1 MKWLGTVFAS
11 IVAGAALCGVYYGPP
26 IASAQVQT
34 YTKDQGYFYRFRAGF
49 EVKATGE
56 QLDFDYVVACNI
68 RLTRWRDGGLSDD
81 STHSPRAMVMA
92 TNGGQAVML
101 RTLEACH
108 GLTSEHDDVPPDVLP
123 LAIWFDDFTDLS
135 EGLGYVSE
143 AAYDNPLG
151 KLKFRGARVDR
162 ASRADWEAWR
172 KKSAEE
178 YVQRGVLPGPWGY
191 DFPNT
196 PDPALGNYVVQCDG
210 YMRLKLPENMRSK
223 LSVFWPEDRPRF
235 WMLSRAEER
244 QTIGRVISDPNQP
257 LPPGIGR
264 WSGRFGPPS
273 ETRSSGLAVRSGRA
287 VANSLKADGSRRRH
301 LAVRW
306 PAETYP
312 FLWPPLA
319 SIMPITKAAPTP
331 GMSTYVL
338 KLEYRD
344 GALDGFAACQDGR
357 KALEYGSRNGFPPPV
372 RHVFEVDGLVVKQ
385 LVGKVPA
392 MERPSYVAER
402 DEAVFIYFSAAF

>member
-1 MKWLGTVFAS
+1 MKWPGIAFAF
-11 IVAGAALCGVYYGPP
+11 IVASVTLYGADLRTPA
-26 IASAQVQT
+26 ASAQVQT

-68 RLTRWRDGGLSDD
+68 RLTRWRDGGLSND

-101 RTLEACH
+101 RTLDACS
-108 GLTSEHDDVPPDVLP
+108 GLTSEHEDVPPDVLP
-123 LAIWFDDFTDLS
+123 LAIWFDDLTDLS
-135 EGLGYVSE
+135 AGLGYVSE

-162 ASRADWEAWR
+162 STRADWEAWR

-191 DFPNT
+191 DFPNA
-196 PDPALGNYVVQCDG
+196 PDPALGVYVVQCDG

-223 LSVFWPEDRPRF
+223 LSAFWPEDRPRF
-235 WMLSRAEER
+235 WTLSSTQEQR
-244 QTIGRVISDPNQP
+244 TIGEVISDPNQP

-264 WSGRFGPPS
+264 WSRRFGTPS
-273 ETRSSGLAVRSGRA
+273 ETRSSGLAVRSGRI
-287 VANSLKADGSRRRH
+287 VANSLNANGSRGRH

-306 PAETYP
+306 PTETYP
-312 FLWPPLA
+312 FLWPPLT
-319 SIMPITKAAPTP
+319 SIMPVAKAAPTP
-331 GMSTYVL
+331 GTSTYVL

-357 KALEYGSRNGFPPPV
+357 KALEYGSRDGFPPGV
-372 RHVFEVDGLVVKQ
+372 RHVFEVDGLVAKQ
-385 LVGKVPA
+385 LVGRAPA
-392 MERPSYVAER
+392 MERPAYVAER
-402 DEAVFIYFSAAF
+402 DEAVFAYFSAAF

>member
-1 MKWLGTVFAS
+1 MKWLRTVFAS
-11 IVAGAALCGVYYGPP
+11 IVAGAALCGVCHGPP

-56 QLDFDYVVACNI
+56 QLDFDYIVACSI

-123 LAIWFDDFTDLS
+123 LAIWFDDFADLS
-135 EGLGYVSE
+135 AGLGYVSE
-143 AAYDNPLG
+143 AAYENPLG

-162 ASRADWEAWR
+162 ATRADWEAWR

-210 YMRLKLPENMRSK
+210 YMRLKLPENMRPK

-235 WMLSRAEER
+235 WTLPKAQER
-244 QTIGRVISDPNQP
+244 HTIGRVISDPNQP
-257 LPPGIGR
+257 SPPGIGR
-264 WSGRFGPPS
+264 WSHRFGTPS
-273 ETRSSGLAVRSGRA
+273 ETRSSGLAVRSGRI

-306 PAETYP
+306 PTETYP

-319 SIMPITKAAPTP
+319 SIMPFVKKAPTP
-331 GMSTYVL
+331 GASTYVL
-338 KLEYRD
+338 RLEYRD
-344 GALDGFAACQDGR
+344 GALNGFAACQDGR

-372 RHVFEVDGLVVKQ
+372 RHVFEVDGLVVQQ
-385 LVGKVPA
+385 LAGKAPA
-392 MERPSYVAER
+392 MERPAYVAER
-402 DEAVFIYFSAAF
+402 DEAVFLHFSAAF

>member
-1 MKWLGTVFAS
+1 
-11 IVAGAALCGVYYGPP
+11 
-26 IASAQVQT
+26 
-34 YTKDQGYFYRFRAGF
+34 
-49 EVKATGE
+49 
-56 QLDFDYVVACNI
+56 
-68 RLTRWRDGGLSDD
+68 
-81 STHSPRAMVMA
+81 MVMA

-101 RTLEACH
+101 RTLDACH
-108 GLTSEHDDVPPDVLP
+108 GLTSEHEDVPPDVLP

-135 EGLGYVSE
+135 AGLGYVSE

-191 DFPNT
+191 DFPNA
-196 PDPALGNYVVQCDG
+196 PDPALGVYVAQCDG
-210 YMRLKLPENMRSK
+210 YLRLKLPESMRSK

-235 WMLSRAEER
+235 WTLSNAEER

-372 RHVFEVDGLVVKQ
+372 RHVFEVDGLVVKR

-392 MERPSYVAER
+392 MERPAYVAER